1 MNGPCNAIYPE
12 KIAMSQENCPF
23 LLDKLSILPFRKIIY
38 KKRRNENLTFFKE
51 NQAK

>member
-23 LLDKLSILPFRKIIY
+23 FGQTKYFAIKKII
-38 KKRRNENLTFFKE
+38 KKPKKE
-51 NQAK
+51 EMRIYF